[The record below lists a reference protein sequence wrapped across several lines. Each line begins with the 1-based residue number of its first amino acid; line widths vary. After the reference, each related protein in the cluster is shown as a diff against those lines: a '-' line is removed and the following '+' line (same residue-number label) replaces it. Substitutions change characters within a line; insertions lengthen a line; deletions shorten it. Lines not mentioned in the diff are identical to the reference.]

1 MSLTRRPKEK
11 KSGKGCWTCKSRKIG
26 CDKGIP
32 HCNNCKRTGRTCE
45 GYGVKLHWPESG
57 DGRRPVHSW
66 ENEAHLPEQNFL
78 AFPARESY
86 QFLNSTFVDVN
97 IASGYQQECYSTH
110 RYMTSPQRSLKF
122 GYETTLGSRDATLLS
137 YYTEVLS
144 RMITTIDDSLN
155 GFRNYLLP
163 NALADRYLSC
173 LSLRYAILAVSAYH
187 LWGTEAAVQYKV
199 SAIRLLSQSIQRG
212 DGGLRGQFATCMML
226 CVGDVFDGADGSWP
240 THLKAARDIGLRMT
254 KDHFLHTWLLYHD
267 VLADFSHG
275 RRQRQFLSSTFLGA
289 PSANPENKVIIGS
302 LGCSLEV
309 LECISCINELSG
321 ITERQGEYQD
331 FARGLVKQLENAHQI
346 SAIMEDDTT
355 GKIDQMK
362 IENTAELYRLGALI
376 YLHSILS
383 TPSDSD
389 IIQDLVNKALEILTR
404 NGICTSPW
412 PLFIA
417 ACEVVSDEQRIQI
430 LDVLEDMQSERRIR
444 NLEIVRGIIETV
456 WKQMDLAE
464 GNGASKRVDWR
475 KLVDMR
481 KRIPSFI

>member
-1 MSLTRRPKEK
+1 MSLVKRRKEK

-32 HCNNCKRTGRTCE
+32 YCNNCTRTGRVCE
-45 GYGVKLHWPESG
+45 GYGIKLHWPESG

-66 ENEAHLPEQNFL
+66 ENESHR
-78 AFPARESY
+78 PAQISPAPPTREKY
-86 QFLNSTFVDVN
+86 QFLNSTYIDLKV
-97 IASGYQQECYSTH
+97 ASEFKQKCYSTY
-110 RYMTSPQRSLKF
+110 RYMSSPQRSLKF
-122 GYETTLGSRDATLLS
+122 GYETTLESRDATLLS
-137 YYTEVLS
+137 YYTDVLS

-187 LWGTEAAVQYKV
+187 LWGTEAAVQYKI
-199 SAIRLLSQSIQRG
+199 SAIQLLSQSIQTG
-212 DGGLRGQFATCMML
+212 GGGLRGQFATCMML

-240 THLKAARDIGLRMT
+240 THLKAAREIGLTMT
-254 KDHFLHTWLLYHD
+254 KDHFLNTWLLYHD

-275 RRQRQFLSSTFLGA
+275 RRQRQSLSSTFLGA
-289 PSANPENKVIIGS
+289 PSANPENKIIIGS

-309 LECISCINELSG
+309 LECISCINEISG
-321 ITERQGEYQD
+321 ISERQGEYQD
-331 FARGLVKQLENAHQI
+331 FAQGLVKQLKDAHQI

-355 GKIDQMK
+355 GKIDQIK

-376 YLHSILS
+376 YLHSVLLI
-383 TPSDSD
+383 PSDSD
-389 IIQDLVNKALEILTR
+389 EIQGLVSKALAILSR

-412 PLFIA
+412 PLFIT

-430 LDVLEDMQSERRIR
+430 LDVLEDMQSERRIG

-464 GNGASKRVDWR
+464 GNGVSKRIDWR
-475 KLVDMR
+475 TLVDMR
-481 KRIPSFI
+481 KRVPSFI

>member
-1 MSLTRRPKEK
+1 MSLAKRPKEK
-11 KSGKGCWTCKSRKIG
+11 KSRKGCWTCKSRKIG

-32 HCNNCKRTGRTCE
+32 HCNNCKRTGRFCE

-66 ENEAHLPEQNFL
+66 ENEAHLPEQTFL
-78 AFPARESY
+78 AFPTRGKY
-86 QFLNSTFVDVN
+86 QFLNSNFLDLK

-173 LSLRYAILAVSAYH
+173 LSLRYAILAISAYH

-199 SAIRLLSQSIQRG
+199 SAISFLSQSIQRG

-226 CVGDVFDGADGSWP
+226 CVGDVFDGADG
-240 THLKAARDIGLRMT
+240 T
-254 KDHFLHTWLLYHD
+254 
-267 VLADFSHG
+267 DFSLG
-275 RRQRQFLSSTFLGA
+275 SRQRQFLSTTFLGA
-289 PSANPENKVIIGS
+289 PSANPENKIIIGS

-321 ITERQGEYQD
+321 LTERQGEFQD

-383 TPSDSD
+383 VPSDSD
-389 IIQDLVNKALEILTR
+389 IIQDLVSKALAILTR
-404 NGICTSPW
+404 NGVCTSPW

-430 LDVLEDMQSERRIR
+430 LDVLEDMQSERRIG